1 LPCRGRVPKV
11 AAVGKRGAM
20 AEPDLP
26 QDIAAMSFEAA
37 LAELEAIVK
46 RLEVGNAKLDDAI
59 SAYERGALLKRHCEA
74 KLREAQARVDK
85 IVMGSDGTTSLENLT
100 LD

>member
-1 LPCRGRVPKV
+1 
-11 AAVGKRGAM
+11 M

-26 QDIAAMSFEAA
+26 PDIATMSFEAA

-46 RLEVGNAKLDDAI
+46 RLEAGSAKLDDAI

-74 KLREAQARVDK
+74 KLREAQSRVDK
-85 IVMGSDGTTSLENLT
+85 IVMGSDGTPSVEKLT
-100 LD
+100 LG